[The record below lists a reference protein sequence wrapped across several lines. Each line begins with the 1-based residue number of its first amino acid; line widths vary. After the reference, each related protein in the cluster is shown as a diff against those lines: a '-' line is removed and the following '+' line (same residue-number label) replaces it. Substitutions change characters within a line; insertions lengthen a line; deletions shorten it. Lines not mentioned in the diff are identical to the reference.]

1 MHDAGL
7 SERGAARTAEIVR
20 RVRAVMLAG
29 ARPFGYL
36 AFVLAVAA
44 LSAAARLLGE
54 EHELGFFAGRLSDMI
69 RRYPEVTRRGVQ
81 MAWLSWCVLLVVA
94 LSPVDP
100 IPSRWDEVLLVA
112 LGLGVLW
119 RRTVGDRRVEH

>member
-1 MHDAGL
+1 MQDAGV
-7 SERGAARTAEIVR
+7 SERAAARRAAIGR
-20 RVRAVMLAG
+20 RLRGGMLACT
-29 ARPFGYL
+29 RPFGYL

-44 LSAAARLLGE
+44 LSAAARLLGD
-54 EHELGFFAGRLSDMI
+54 EHELGFFAGRLSEMI
-69 RRYPEVTRRGVQ
+69 HRYPEVTRRGVQ
-81 MAWLSWCVLLVVA
+81 VAWLTWSVLLALA

-119 RRTVGDRRVEH
+119 RRTVGDRRVER